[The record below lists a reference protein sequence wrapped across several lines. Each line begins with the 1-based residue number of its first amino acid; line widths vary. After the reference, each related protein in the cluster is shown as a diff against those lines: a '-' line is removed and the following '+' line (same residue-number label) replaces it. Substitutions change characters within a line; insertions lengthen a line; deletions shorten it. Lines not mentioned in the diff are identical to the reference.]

1 MLVSRFLFA
10 VGAALVLG
18 GVAGITLAIVDPE
31 LVLAQLPPLAIDAA
45 AVGGAVAALGASAL
59 AVGAAHLLV
68 AAGIARGAAWSRT
81 AGVVLCATFGTALLA
96 GAVAALVS
104 AGYGAGFVAGAVA
117 LSMLSVAYAIT
128 AGTIVAGVRPDR
140 STEEDPRA

>member
-68 AAGIARGAAWSRT
+68 VAPASLAAQPGHEPPESSCAPRSGLPCWPAPSRHSSAPDTVRGSSLGRSR
-81 AGVVLCATFGTALLA
+81 
-96 GAVAALVS
+96 
-104 AGYGAGFVAGAVA
+104 
-117 LSMLSVAYAIT
+117 
-128 AGTIVAGVRPDR
+128 
-140 STEEDPRA
+140 